1 MNLLIKKQNKIKF
14 LLFTFLISFIYRST
28 LYYFQIFDTWGLTDD
43 SLEYINIAKSIK
55 EFGIIGE
62 NGEPGMNRTP
72 GYPFFIYF
80 SFLFSENLNSI
91 IFTQFFID
99 SLSCVLIMDIAS
111 GLKISNKLK
120 YFLSFLLIS
129 CLYTTIYSGLIMTET
144 LYCFLITLSFWIIC
158 KNHNKKEFFFDLPN
172 YNLIF
177 LSFVYAA
184 IIYVRPIFSLILLI
198 TFIIFFCIDLFNSKN
213 FNLKIISKYFIISSM
228 VLIFL
233 SPWILRNN
241 IVFKKYYELP
251 NNDIIT
257 PIGFKSNINKWK
269 VIYNKNYQKFVKS
282 YNEPLLILN
291 PIEKPK
297 VYKSVYNGENK
308 DIDEAF
314 RLLQKIPDIRYGVS
328 NYPIKYP
335 EEMNNKF
342 LEISEKRYQHS
353 PSLYFT
359 APLSRIAKILFAP
372 RISSFYKNKSGF
384 NSNKI
389 TFIFYTIYNL
399 IYTLPSI
406 ILCAFG
412 IIFFKKYRYNK
423 IFLYS
428 FSLIIGH
435 LYVYTSWVPLTQSRY
450 LIPMF
455 PILSLLSIIF
465 FNKLYLNVNKYFK

>member
-1 MNLLIKKQNKIKF
+1 MNLFFNKQYKIKF
-14 LLFTFLISFIYRST
+14 LLFTFLFSFIYRFT
-28 LYYFQIFDTWGLTDD
+28 LYYFQIFDTWGLTAD
-43 SLEYINIAKSIK
+43 SQEYINIAKSIRDL
-55 EFGIIGE
+55 GIIGE

-72 GYPFFIYF
+72 GYPFLIYF
-80 SFLFSENLNSI
+80 SFLFTENINSI

-99 SLSCVLIMDIAS
+99 SLSCVLVMDIAS
-111 GLKISNKLK
+111 RLKISDKFK
-120 YFLSFLLIS
+120 YILSFLLIS

-144 LYCFLITLSFWIIC
+144 LYCFLITLSFWIIF
-158 KNHNKKEFFFDLPN
+158 KDQNNKDFLFDLSI
-172 YNLIF
+172 YKLIF

-184 IIYVRPIFSLILLI
+184 TILVRPIFSIILMI
-198 TFIIFFCIDLFNSKN
+198 SFIIFFSIDFFNSKN
-213 FNLKIISKYFIISSM
+213 FNLKIISKYFVISSL
-228 VLIFL
+228 VFIFL
-233 SPWILRNN
+233 SPWMIRNY
-241 IVFKKYYELP
+241 IVFNKFYEYP

-257 PIGFKSNINKWK
+257 PIGFKSNYNMWK
-269 VIYNKNYQKFVKS
+269 IIYNKNYQKFVKS

-297 VYKSVYNGENK
+297 VYKIVYNGEHE
-308 DIDEAF
+308 DINEAF
-314 RLLQKIPDIRYGVS
+314 RLLQKIPGIRDGRS
-328 NYPIKYP
+328 NYPIQYP

-342 LEISEKRYQHS
+342 IEISEKRYKQN

-359 APLSRIAKILFAP
+359 APLSRVAKILFAP

-384 NSNKI
+384 NSDKI

-406 ILCAFG
+406 VLCIYGIL
-412 IIFFKKYRYNK
+412 FFKKYRYEK

-428 FSLIIGH
+428 LSLIIGH

-455 PILSLLSIIF
+455 PIISLLSIMF
-465 FNKLYLNVNKYFK
+465 FNKLFSNLNKYFK